1 MLWVGWEKD
10 KNFLNLNLNGLKYF
24 IFYGCK
30 IWEEYGG
37 RLDMIILLFFVYLI
51 KFKNMWFF

>member
-10 KNFLNLNLNGLKYF
+10 KNFLNLNGLKYF

-51 KFKNMWFF
+51 KFKNMWFL